1 MMQYLITFIRISRP
15 IAHVKK
21 STLIND
27 WENIF
32 AYWLESKQ
40 SKVWV
45 NKYDLIQ
52 LQLTSLGAIL
62 SEENFANCTLI

>member
-1 MMQYLITFIRISRP
+1 MQYLITFIRISRP

-40 SKVWV
+40 CFG
-45 NKYDLIQ
+45 
-52 LQLTSLGAIL
+52 LGEQVRFDPITVDE
-62 SEENFANCTLI
+62 SGGNPI